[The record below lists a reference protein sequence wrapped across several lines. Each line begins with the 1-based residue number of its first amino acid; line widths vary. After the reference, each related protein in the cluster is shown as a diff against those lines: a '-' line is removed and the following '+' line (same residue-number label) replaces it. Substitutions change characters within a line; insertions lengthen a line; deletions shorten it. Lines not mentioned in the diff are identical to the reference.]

1 MPIATLS
8 QNADY
13 NSLTDGQKLVYQG
26 VLTGDNILITG
37 GGGVGK
43 SHLIRFLSENI
54 RDLVLTASTG
64 IAALNI
70 CGQTLD
76 SFMGFN
82 QHVTDIQSAR
92 KINPQTRHKLSKLK
106 ILLIDE
112 VSMIRCDKLDMV
124 DARLKAVM
132 KNDMPFGG
140 VQVIF
145 VGDFCQLAPVVQDG
159 SDEALAL
166 RAAYGNRVF
175 AFEAKSYQ
183 NANIK
188 TFVLFEYVRQDN
200 EAQKEILRHL
210 RLGKEV
216 DKCVEYINQLAT
228 GQETP
233 NALRICKTNRK
244 VSQINEV
251 KFNQLQG
258 DIFTFIADVEN
269 DFKPSMAPVP
279 AVINLKINTR
289 VLLCANNQSANYFN
303 GDLGTIVGFTSNAVK
318 VKLDRGGYAHVEAF
332 EFKSYA
338 YTGKEKGLEKE
349 HVGSFKQIPIKLG
362 YAITAHKSQGMTLD
376 EAVVDLGGNF
386 NADGLTYVVMSRVR
400 SFKGLK
406 LARPLTMRD
415 VQTSKKAVDFTYYVS
430 TRAMERSKL
439 ELSLV
444 RLASAA

>member
-1 MPIATLS
+1 MPTVALA

-13 NSLTDGQKLVYQG
+13 KTLTDGQKLVYQG
-26 VLTGDNILITG
+26 ALTGENILITG

-43 SHLIRFLSENI
+43 SHLIRFLADNI

-70 CGQTLD
+70 GGQTLD

-82 QHVTDIQSAR
+82 QHTTDIHSAR
-92 KINPQTRHKLSKLK
+92 KMNPQTQQKLRKLK

-112 VSMIRCDKLDMV
+112 VSMVRCDKLDMV
-124 DARLKAVM
+124 DARLKVAM
-132 KNDMPFGG
+132 KNDLPFGG

-166 RAAYGNRVF
+166 RAAYGKRVF

-183 NANIK
+183 MANVK

-200 EAQKEILRHL
+200 EIQKDILRHL
-210 RLGKEV
+210 RLGREV
-216 DKCVEYINQLAT
+216 DKCVDYINRLAV

-244 VSQINEV
+244 VNQINEE

-258 DIFTFIADVEN
+258 QIVTFDAEIED

-279 AVINLKINTR
+279 
-289 VLLCANNQSANYFN
+289 NQ
-303 GDLGTIVGFTSNAVK
+303 
-318 VKLDRGGYAHVEAF
+318 
-332 EFKSYA
+332 
-338 YTGKEKGLEKE
+338 
-349 HVGSFKQIPIKLG
+349 
-362 YAITAHKSQGMTLD
+362 
-376 EAVVDLGGNF
+376 
-386 NADGLTYVVMSRVR
+386 LT
-400 SFKGLK
+400 
-406 LARPLTMRD
+406 
-415 VQTSKKAVDFTYYVS
+415 
-430 TRAMERSKL
+430 
-439 ELSLV
+439 
-444 RLASAA
+444 

>member
-1 MPIATLS
+1 MPTVALAN
-8 QNADY
+8 NADY
-13 NSLTDGQKLVYQG
+13 KTLTDGQKLVYQG
-26 VLTGDNILITG
+26 ALTGDNILITG

-43 SHLIRFLSENI
+43 SHLIRFLAENI

-70 CGQTLD
+70 GGQTLD

-82 QHVTDIQSAR
+82 QHTTDIHSAR
-92 KINPQTRHKLSKLK
+92 KMSPQTQQKLKKLK

-132 KNDMPFGG
+132 KNNLPFGG

-183 NANIK
+183 MADVK

-200 EAQKEILRHL
+200 EVQKDILRHL
-210 RLGKEV
+210 RLGREI
-216 DKCVEYINQLAT
+216 DKCVDYINRLAT
-228 GQETP
+228 GHETP

-244 VSQINEV
+244 VNQINEV

-258 DIFTFIADVEN
+258 QIFTFNAEIEN
-269 DFKPSMAPVP
+269 EFKPSMAPVP
-279 AVINLKINTR
+279 QSIQLKMHTR

-303 GDLGTIVGFTSNAVK
+303 GDLGTVVGFTGNAVK
-318 VKLDRGGYAHVEAF
+318 VKLDRGGYAHVEPF
-332 EFKSYA
+332 EFKAYA
-338 YTGKEKGLEKE
+338 YNGAGKGLEKE
-349 HVGSFKQIPIKLG
+349 HVGSFKQLPIKLG

-400 SFKGLK
+400 SFSGLK
-406 LARPLTMRD
+406 LARPLTVRD
-415 VQTSKKAVDFTYYVS
+415 VQTSQVAVDFTYHVS
-430 TRAMERSKL
+430 MAALERSKK